1 MGRFASH
8 ECSEM
13 DKKGHAVLLFSR
25 GHTLDVRPLL
35 KEMGFEVVAKRST
48 AELVDDLRHGSYR
61 AAILDHD
68 GLDRD
73 VLEVILNI
81 QDFDREMPVVVI
93 SNAREMEHKE
103 LLVSLG
109 RIYLINANGSL
120 TQLRRGLQAALEPF
134 HGGGGEQSQA
144 Q

>member
-1 MGRFASH
+1 
-8 ECSEM
+8 M
-13 DKKGHAVLLFSR
+13 DKKGHAVLLFSHGR
-25 GHTLDVRPLL
+25 TLDVRPLL
-35 KEMGFEVVAKRST
+35 KDMGFEVVAKRST
-48 AELVDDLRHGSYR
+48 AELVDDLRHGSFR
-61 AAILDHD
+61 AVILDHD

-134 HGGGGEQSQA
+134 HGGGREQSQA